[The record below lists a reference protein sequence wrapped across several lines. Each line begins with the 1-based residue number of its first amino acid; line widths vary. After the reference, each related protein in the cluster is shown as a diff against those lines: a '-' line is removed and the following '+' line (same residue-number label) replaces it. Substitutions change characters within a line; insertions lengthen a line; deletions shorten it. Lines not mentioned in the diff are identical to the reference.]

1 MRCPFCR
8 FGDTQVI
15 DSRPIQDGR
24 SIRRRRECPKC
35 QARFSTYEE
44 AEIFRLQVEKRDGR
58 KEEYSREKLEDGLR
72 RALKKRPNAEEKL
85 ARAMREI
92 EASLHARGG
101 GQITS
106 RDIGKFVMRALRD
119 EDEVAYIRFASVYKA
134 FGSAKSF
141 QKEVEKLEDEED

>member
-8 FGDTQVI
+8 FEDTRVL
-15 DSRPIQDGR
+15 DSRPIQDGQ

-35 QARFSTYEE
+35 EARFSTYEE
-44 AEIFRLQVEKRDGR
+44 AEIFRMVVVKRDGR

-72 RALKKRPNAEEKL
+72 RALKKRPNAEEKVE
-85 ARAMREI
+85 RAMKEI
-92 EASLHARGG
+92 EASLHARGA

-134 FGSAKSF
+134 FGSAQSF
-141 QKEVEKLEDEED
+141 QKEVKKLADEE